1 MCTGVRCCGHS
12 PLRENLMNIR
22 ICLAI
27 PLVVASL
34 SAAAASFSGTTVAVA
49 DGDTLTVLK
58 GREEV
63 RVRLAEIDAP
73 EKAQAFGQAAKRAL
87 SELCYRKST
96 TVHVQDVDRYG
107 RVVGRVVCDG
117 TDANRAQVRNGMAW
131 VYDRYARDTRL
142 HALQDEAQQAHRG
155 LWKDASPTRPWEWRR
170 AQR

>member
-1 MCTGVRCCGHS
+1 MKFH
-12 PLRENLMNIR
+12 
-22 ICLAI
+22 ICVASTLT
-27 PLVVASL
+27 VASL
-34 SAAAASFSGTTVAVA
+34 SAAAASFTGTTVAVA

-63 RVRLAEIDAP
+63 RVRLAEVDAP
-73 EKAQAFGQAAKRAL
+73 EKAQAFGQVAKRAL
-87 SELCYRKST
+87 SDLCYRKIT

-117 TDANRAQVRNGMAW
+117 TDANRTQVRNGMAW
-131 VYDRYARDTRL
+131 VYDRYARDTKL
-142 HALQDEAQQAHRG
+142 YALQDDAQQAQRG